1 MCWRSLIFEVFLDS
15 IQREEFLK
23 ELQSE
28 NLLHHQQQWPFLL
41 KFDMPVRMEEN
52 PNEFVLNT
60 VALLFQKL
68 INICLVNEKNQ
79 ENQKRI
85 T

>member
-1 MCWRSLIFEVFLDS
+1 
-15 IQREEFLK
+15 
-23 ELQSE
+23 
-28 NLLHHQQQWPFLL
+28 
-41 KFDMPVRMEEN
+41 MEEN